1 MSDEELRNLEREAQ
15 ISPGDEETQIKF
27 FNARARASGQI
38 FTIYWKIREKKTGL
52 FSCGR
57 LTADPYR
64 GNSDSLFS
72 NLGKVWSSK
81 NSMYTFLKKGIQKKE
96 GGLNER
102 LKRSEIIEY
111 QTLTLDRVITNM
123 DEELNSLE
131 LEMLRAEKDAGLKR
145 IKELEA
151 KEKKLLSKAE
161 NPQIEVLEPSE
172 TKVPKM
178 KAAKK

>member
-1 MSDEELRNLEREAQ
+1 
-15 ISPGDEETQIKF
+15 
-27 FNARARASGQI
+27 
-38 FTIYWKIREKKTGL
+38 
-52 FSCGR
+52 
-57 LTADPYR
+57 
-64 GNSDSLFS
+64 
-72 NLGKVWSSK
+72 
-81 NSMYTFLKKGIQKKE
+81 MYTFLKKGIQKKE